1 MMCARDEENKKL
13 FFFSLSLFKEEEEED
28 EPRSMDE
35 FFVVFLGNF
44 CRRLFFYF
52 LIKMDQCENLWLSI
66 AFGTHIQA
74 AAKRRRSLCVAEI
87 NKHRI
92 RKLYAPSCVF

>member
-1 MMCARDEENKKL
+1 MMMMCARDEENKKL
-13 FFFSLSLFKEEEEED
+13 FFFSLSLFKEEEEEED

-52 LIKMDQCENLWLSI
+52 LEKMDQCENLWLSI
-66 AFGTHIQA
+66 AFEGTHNPGGCKKKKI
-74 AAKRRRSLCVAEI
+74 SLCCR
-87 NKHRI
+87 NKHTG
-92 RKLYAPSCVF
+92 